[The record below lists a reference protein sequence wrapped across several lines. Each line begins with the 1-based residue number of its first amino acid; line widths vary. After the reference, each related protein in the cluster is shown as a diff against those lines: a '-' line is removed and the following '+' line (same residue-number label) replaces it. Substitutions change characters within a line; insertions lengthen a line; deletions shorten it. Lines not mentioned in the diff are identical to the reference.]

1 MVICGSPDF
10 SKDTIKNQR
19 IIERCQ
25 TSKTMQPYTRLNI
38 CRVLFKNTKVSFWYV
53 NLKEFCIPKH
63 FRHNRSHASVHIF
76 SDFKYNASFLFNA
89 ILSPWVCLYCL
100 ISCPG
105 FQPKLYIQRAI
116 KTQSKSCTFAL
127 VGQIELSGQQ
137 WKFLKKI

>member
-1 MVICGSPDF
+1 MYSYGHMWVTRFFQGHNYK
-10 SKDTIKNQR
+10 SKNHWKMSNFEYKVAFYK
-19 IIERCQ
+19 IEYLSCSVQ
-25 TSKTMQPYTRLNI
+25 KY
-38 CRVLFKNTKVSFWYV
+38 KKKSFWYV

-127 VGQIELSGQQ
+127 VGQIELSGQ
-137 WKFLKKI
+137 